1 MKTLLFCTSVML
13 TLCLCLLPV
22 FDNAYGQFQIA
33 GFSIQPAPGEND
45 TMLPSR
51 LPNGNGANQTKALRV
66 NLTTVGASPSEQIP
80 ITITT
85 DAVDGTGGHV
95 QAHHN
100 ARTGTPQGVVIN
112 LDGVVNPTNG
122 NMNFGLWLGGD
133 QITWSFNTT
142 FTAPEPSGDHNITA
156 TVQGATALTIIHVRV
171 DNLVQLQEQF
181 RVHWV
186 GGTNPHPNANSHY
199 GVQAFVDALE
209 GDIADDWFGWFW
221 NHGDPDDFG
230 DNDENLDLWVNDISL
245 QWGGIFDISGAWRI
259 PHRTHRE
266 GKDADIWVWKNTHG
280 GNTHAGIPIGLTVDG
295 VVSGDYE
302 EDFEDIVQ
310 DIRPTATAERH
321 GTTYNS
327 VHIHI
332 DW

>member
-100 ARTGTPQGVVIN
+100 ARTGIPQGVVIN
-112 LDGVVNPTNG
+112 LNGVVNPANG
-122 NMNFGLWLGGD
+122 NMNFALLAGGD
-133 QITWSFNTT
+133 QILWTFNTT
-142 FTAPEPSGDHNITA
+142 FTAPEPSGNHNITA
-156 TVQGATALTIIHVRV
+156 TINETTASTIIHVRV
-171 DNLVQLQEQF
+171 QNLVALQAGGN
-181 RVHWV
+181 VDLV
-186 GGTNPHPNANSHY
+186 GGTNAHPDANSHF
-199 GVQAFVDALE
+199 GTQAVVNSIPN
-209 GDIADDWFGWFW
+209 IANDWRVWFLA
-221 NHGDPDDFG
+221 NADPQDQVAG
-230 DNDENLDLWVNDISL
+230 NEILHVNDMSL
-245 QWGGIFDISGAWRI
+245 VWGGLFDISGAWRL
-259 PHRTHRE
+259 PHQTHRE
-266 GKDADIWVWKNTHG
+266 GLDADIWIWAAHHPGVSIG
-280 GNTHAGIPIGLTVDG
+280 GMG
-295 VVSGDYE
+295 SGRNYQP
-302 EDFEDIVQ
+302 DFEEIAQ
-310 DIRPTATAERH
+310 DH
-321 GTTYNS
+321 GAQDAPPHPQRNPN
-327 VHIHI
+327 HIHI
-332 DW
+332 NW